1 MTEHASLP
9 SFLALCAER
18 RSIRAFTDEAVA
30 ERDLLKLL
38 DAARHAPSVQNVQ
51 PWHFHVIAQEGLL
64 KSVIDSA
71 CYGNFMSGNST
82 LIVVTCDMSAR
93 PDNQELLWN
102 PKELEYSCMGAME
115 HVLLAAAAAGLGGCW
130 VSFHHGP
137 VHAALKLPQTKIV
150 VGGLL
155 IGHPDPTKE
164 GAGEHYQRKTL
175 TDVVS
180 FHE

>member
-1 MTEHASLP
+1 MTDHCDLP

-18 RSIRAFTDEAVA
+18 RSVRTFTDEALD
-30 ERDLLKLL
+30 EKTLLRLL

-51 PWHFHVIAQEGLL
+51 PWHFHVIAKEGLL

-71 CYGNFMSGNST
+71 CYGNFASGNPT
-82 LIVVTCDMSAR
+82 LVVVSCDTSAR

-115 HVLLAAAAAGLGGCW
+115 HILLAATAAGLGGCW

-137 VHAALKLPQTKIV
+137 VHGALKLPQDHLV

-155 IGHPDPTKE
+155 LGHPDVEKTN
-164 GAGEHYQRKTL
+164 AGEHTHRKTL